1 MKSLRVDWP
10 RAGVHLRLAVSLTSL
25 FVAILLMLDLVFGLF
40 PDRDALEFK
49 ARRQSAYSLA
59 AVLATSSQHER
70 APLTLGPSAVA
81 AAARWN
87 PEILSVG
94 LRTAAG
100 TVQPIAGDHLRHWSL
115 PAGEPSTITQIAVP
129 LQREGSHA
137 GELQVAFRP
146 LHGSS
151 LGDIL
156 SHPLLVAIAALSAV
170 GTLLCWFYLKR
181 SLQSLD
187 PVRVM
192 PHRVRAAFDVL
203 QQGVLIVDLRRRV
216 MMVNDAFARLAAPD
230 DVPRAGTPVSEM
242 RWLERALAEAGAE
255 APWEVTLRVDGVTTE
270 QILQLPAPSPDASRR
285 RLAVAATPIHDN
297 DGRPRGVLMTL
308 TDVTQMH
315 ELNAALED
323 ALESVEQSREALREQ
338 NRQLQVLATCDP
350 MTNCL
355 NRRAFFERGAALVQ
369 KERSGTVLGCIM
381 IDIDHFKRFNDEH
394 GHTVGD
400 QVIQAVASVL
410 RQTTRPDDL
419 VCRYGGEEFCILT
432 PCTEAAGAT
441 LLASRLRSEIESQ
454 AAVISGLPE
463 LRITA
468 SLGVTV
474 HQSDVQR
481 LQDLIQRA
489 DDALY
494 ASKRAGRNRVTVWHP
509 ALASEEASAAA

>member
-1 MKSLRVDWP
+1 MRTLRLDWP
-10 RAGVHLRLAVSLTSL
+10 RPGVPMRLAVSLTSL

-94 LRTAAG
+94 LRSATG
-100 TVQPIAGDHLRHWSL
+100 TVQAIAGDHLRHWSL

-129 LQREGSHA
+129 LQREGAHA

-146 LHGSS
+146 LHGSA
-151 LGDIL
+151 LGIF
-156 SHPLLVAIAALSAV
+156 SHPLLIAIAALSVV

-192 PHRVRAAFDVL
+192 PPRVRAAFDVL

-216 MMVNDAFARLAAPD
+216 MMVNDAFAQLAAPD
-230 DVPRAGTPVSEM
+230 DAPRAGTPVSDM
-242 RWLERALAEAGAE
+242 RWLVRALEEAGAE
-255 APWEVTLRVDGVTTE
+255 APWEVALRVDGVTAE
-270 QILQLPAPSPDASRR
+270 QILQLPAPSPDAARR
-285 RLAVAATPIHDN
+285 RLAAAATPIHDN

-315 ELNAALED
+315 VLNAALED
-323 ALESVEQSREALREQ
+323 ALKAVEESREALREQ

-355 NRRAFFERGAALVQ
+355 NRRAFFERGAALLQ
-369 KERSGTVLGCIM
+369 QERSGTVLGCIM

-410 RQTTRPDDL
+410 RQATRPDDL

-432 PCTEAAGAT
+432 PCSEAAGAM
-441 LLASRLRSEIESQ
+441 LLANRLRSQIESH
-454 AAVISGLPE
+454 AAESSGLPG

-468 SLGVTV
+468 SLGVAV
-474 HQSDVQR
+474 YQADMQR
-481 LQDLIQRA
+481 LQDFIQRA

-494 ASKRAGRNRVTVWHP
+494 ASKRAGRNRVTAWHP